1 MEGIASTKR
10 MKISLRRSAFLAAC
24 CCLAV
29 SPSHSAEIVRLGEY
43 PYMSSGLPHF
53 LLKGQINNGDVSK
66 LMQAIKVNQ
75 DLDGGSNAVVSF
87 DSPGGNM
94 EEGIKI
100 GNFLAE
106 KAIATVMR
114 KGEKCVSACALAFL
128 GGRSFWPTGGV
139 GMFLGRYLEPG
150 GQLGFHS
157 TTFDA
162 AELEVF
168 AARRQF
174 TMPVE
179 MTRISLKTLAG
190 YLEESGVS
198 SSAIIDV
205 LGTSI
210 SSMKYISSSN
220 DLFSFNIN
228 TTPVQT
234 ANLNARDAIY
244 SACAKMLAAKEKTR
258 VGMGTELDSKDY
270 KVHDVGKDDFLGFGL
285 PDSIYIQF
293 ACGVHLTQ
301 DESTRYRAKR
311 ADIPALEKA
320 IGDKIARLYGAAE
333 AELQVDII
341 ASDDG
346 GESYRIVSSLKIRS
360 GPWSIV
366 TPWSAGVRG
375 FVSYYPL
382 AYWLVPKDTPID
394 RLQSAQDD
402 WSKK

>member
-1 MEGIASTKR
+1 MEAIASTRR
-10 MKISLRRSAFLAAC
+10 MKTSLRRAAFLVAC
-24 CCLAV
+24 CCIAL

-43 PYMSSGLPHF
+43 PYMSNGIPHF
-53 LLKGQINNGDVSK
+53 LLKGQINTGDVSK
-66 LMQAIKVNQ
+66 VMQAIKVNQ
-75 DLDGGSNAVVSF
+75 DMDLGSSAVVSF

-106 KAIATVMR
+106 NAIATIMR

-150 GQLGFHS
+150 AQLGFHS
-157 TTFDA
+157 TTFDGE
-162 AELEVF
+162 ELEAF
-168 AARRQF
+168 AARGQF

-234 ANLNARDAIY
+234 ADLNVRDAIY
-244 SACAKMLAAKEKTR
+244 SACAKMLAAYEKTR
-258 VGMGTELDSKDY
+258 VGMGTELDPKDY
-270 KVHDVGKDDFLGFGL
+270 DVHGLSKDDFFGFGL
-285 PDSIYIQF
+285 PGSIYNQF
-293 ACGVHLTQ
+293 ACGVHLTKG
-301 DESTRYRAKR
+301 ESARYRAKR
-311 ADIPALEKA
+311 ANIAELEKA
-320 IGDKIARLYGAAE
+320 IGNKIARFYGTEE
-333 AELQVDII
+333 AELKVDIV

-346 GESYRIVSSLKIRS
+346 GESYRIVSSLTIRS

-366 TPWSAGVRG
+366 RPWAAGVRG

-382 AYWLVPKDTPID
+382 AYWVIPGDTPID
-394 RLQSAQDD
+394 RLKSAQDD